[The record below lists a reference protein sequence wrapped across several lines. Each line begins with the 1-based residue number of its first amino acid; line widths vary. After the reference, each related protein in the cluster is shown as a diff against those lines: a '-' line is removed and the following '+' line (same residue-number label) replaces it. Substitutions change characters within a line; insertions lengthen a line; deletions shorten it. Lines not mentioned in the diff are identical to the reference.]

1 MIDDNGRIL
10 SDDELLSNGLDDLA
24 MAASA
29 FYELE
34 TESGKILAVM
44 ADSLIRCA
52 NSVLQGLDPRIEDEM
67 QIYEREKL

>member
-1 MIDDNGRIL
+1 MIDDNRRIL

-44 ADSLIRCA
+44 ADCLIRCA
-52 NSVLQGLDPRIEDEM
+52 NSVLQGLDPRIENEM
-67 QIYEREKL
+67 QAYESEKL